1 MHLTNSTNSVTA
13 RKRSLLRDTALAVG
27 CAALFGLLA
36 ALVTSHWHPL
46 ERFDQEWIGELH
58 TYARE
63 HRIWTAA
70 VQTLSDIGSTITMRT
85 LLGLAAVWLWLI
97 GARVLA
103 GWVAAQTLVGW
114 GALWALKAAF
124 DRDRPAFTDPVSH
137 AGGPAFPSGHAMA
150 SAITCA
156 VLVGLVWYRVHR
168 RGRTAACAVAAATV
182 LTIGWTRIALGA
194 HWPSDVL
201 GGWLAAGIV
210 LGTVTAV
217 IELWRPGALARDV
230 RRVNWRTRP
239 RVQRVIVAPGRP
251 PRATDPLDDPPL
263 DDSPLDESPLD
274 HSVLDDSPLGGDAA
288 TRDEDHDGGV
298 PEAAADR
305 PDDVRRDCAETV
317 HRDRP
322 PGPSSEAVR

>member
-1 MHLTNSTNSVTA
+1 MHLTNSTTSVTA
-13 RKRSLLRDTALAVG
+13 RNRSLLRDAALAAG

-36 ALVTSHWHPL
+36 ALVTSRWHPL
-46 ERFDQEWIGELH
+46 ISFDQEWIGELH

-70 VQTLSDIGSTITMRT
+70 VQTLSDIGGTITMRT
-85 LLGLAAVWLWLI
+85 LLGIAAVWLWLI

-114 GALWALKAAF
+114 VGQWALKLAF
-124 DRDRPAFTDPVSH
+124 GRGRPTFSDPVSH

-156 VLVGLVWYRVHR
+156 VLVGLLWYRVNR
-168 RGRTAACAVAAATV
+168 RGRTAACTVAAITV
-182 LTIGWTRIALGA
+182 LTIGWTRVALGV

-201 GGWLAAGIV
+201 GGWLAAGMV
-210 LGTVTAV
+210 LGSVTTV

-239 RVQRVIVAPGRP
+239 RVQRVIVPSVRP
-251 PRATDPLDDPPL
+251 PRTPDPLDDAPL
-263 DDSPLDESPLD
+263 DDA
-274 HSVLDDSPLGGDAA
+274 LDDSTVD
-288 TRDEDHDGGV
+288 TVDDGALDDGTFDG
-298 PEAAADR
+298 AADR
-305 PDDVRRDCAETV
+305 PNKTSR
-317 HRDRP
+317 
-322 PGPSSEAVR
+322 

>member
-1 MHLTNSTNSVTA
+1 MHLTNSTTTATA
-13 RKRSLLRDTALAVG
+13 RNRSLLRDAAVVLV

-36 ALVTSHWHPL
+36 ALVTGHWRPL
-46 ERFDQEWIGELH
+46 IRFDQEWIGELH

-70 VQTLSDIGSTITMRT
+70 VQTLSDIGGTVTMRT
-85 LLGLAAVWLWLI
+85 LLGIAAVWLWLI

-114 GALWALKAAF
+114 GAQWALKLAF
-124 DRDRPAFTDPVSH
+124 DRRRPGFSDPVSH

-156 VLVGLVWYRVHR
+156 VLVGLVWYRVRR

-182 LTIGWTRIALGA
+182 LTIGWTRVALGV

-210 LGTVTAV
+210 LGAVTTV

-239 RVQRVIVAPGRP
+239 RVQRVIVPSIRSP
-251 PRATDPLDDPPL
+251 HPTDPLDDGAPGDGVPL
-263 DDSPLDESPLD
+263 DDDVPL
-274 HSVLDDSPLGGDAA
+274 
-288 TRDEDHDGGV
+288 DGGV
-298 PEAAADR
+298 PDHGVPDHAVPDHRVRDDGTLSNAADR
-305 PDDVRRDCAETV
+305 PHKRA
-317 HRDRP
+317 
-322 PGPSSEAVR
+322 S